1 MLSPSVVTGKTGS
14 LFFYNYNR
22 SIRKIFPLTG
32 NMETNRRDIIMSF
45 AIKEIYVEYQKAP
58 IGLDEKRPRFSW
70 FFSSEEKNMRQSAC
84 RILVKKVTPAAQEKI
99 VWDSGKLETGESR
112 GVEYDGEELEACT
125 VYSVSVQAWDAGGNS
140 ACEDTCFET
149 GMLNFSAEEEDIN
162 HAWEGAQWIAAPRF
176 HVCAQARGVFI
187 LETELRLEPG
197 SRRAGVVFGANDF
210 RLLDKNQNEYGL
222 EGENYIRYEIN
233 LQALAGKPAQG
244 QAAGNAMPTLDIYR
258 AGYAPGDR
266 EDIPFASVPLV
277 PFEREDSSQESTA
290 AQGTGEAEA
299 GDSSLITEENAYDF
313 HCLRI
318 EVDGNNAFTYLDGV
332 LVDAVAK
339 QEFFGRTVKGRTL
352 NPRGNND
359 VLTYPRLNEIGF
371 FAGEGDSACFKYL
384 SVRNMRAPSAE
395 FIRET
400 PEGGL
405 YGREGIFCKK
415 EGIRLTQTESGESC
429 FSLSSAQVTADP
441 SHSSIPM
448 FRTLIRT
455 REDRKPVQARL
466 YITSRGIYEC
476 RVNGQDITD
485 RLLAPGN
492 TQYDRRL
499 NYQTYDISDKI
510 GEGDNC
516 VGVTLASGWWSDAQT
531 FTVKNYNFWGDKEAF
546 FAKIVITYDDGSRQV
561 RVSNTRDWS
570 YYGEGPYR
578 YSGFFLGEQTD
589 GRRLGLYE
597 DYSKADFAETGWE
610 QPVTYEPVPIDEY
623 RAMPPGFGRA
633 WPGVNETKPLLLGGY
648 DAPVYVVDSRK
659 ACSRTFMDA
668 HTVIYDLGQEMAG
681 VPRIRFQEKE
691 GTRLV
696 IRYGEMLYPD
706 LPEYAAGE
714 GGVNLVG
721 RLMVENYRDA
731 TSTDVYICAG
741 RKGGEI
747 WQPRFTF
754 HGYRY
759 IEISGADN
767 PPEAEEVESLQY
779 SSVTDFEGSFHSSH
793 ELLDRFA
800 ENVKWSQRCNFI
812 NIPTDCPQ
820 RNERMGWAGDTHVFC
835 HTALHNGFL
844 KQFYERNLQAMADL
858 QEPDGQF
865 PEIAPVGGGFGGI
878 TYECASIFMTAE
890 LYRQYGDKRTITA
903 FYPGLK
909 KYMDYMK
916 DKGLPG
922 RGDMSVVGPLGDWL
936 APQETDLQLM
946 WNAFYYRE
954 AALMAEL
961 AAIIGETE
969 DAADFGKLAEEVKD
983 YWNRTFISPED
994 QRTRNMDG
1002 ELCDTQC
1009 SYVLALE
1016 YGVADNREA
1025 AASHLLRK
1033 TRELGHKV
1041 GTGFFGTGLLNMALS
1056 KAGYPEDAYKLMLQ
1070 TAFPSWLYPVTQGAT
1085 SIWEHWD
1092 SYTVEK
1098 GFGGYNAMNSFN
1110 HYSLGSVLSWMYEWI
1125 LGIRREEENPGYSHF
1140 RLEPCIGDLTYA
1152 GGSVSSP
1159 YGTIRSSW
1167 EKKEGVLIYS
1177 CEIPPNTGA
1186 TLILPDGQIKEL
1198 GSGSY
1203 CFAC

>member
-1 MLSPSVVTGKTGS
+1 
-14 LFFYNYNR
+14 
-22 SIRKIFPLTG
+22 
-32 NMETNRRDIIMSF
+32 MSF
-45 AIKEIYVEYQKAP
+45 IVKELYVEYQKAP
-58 IGLDEKRPRFSW
+58 IGLDEKHPRFSW
-70 FFSSEEKNMRQSAC
+70 LFSSDEKNMRQSAC
-84 RILVKKVTPAAQEKI
+84 RILVKKAEPAAQEKV
-99 VWDSGKLETGESR
+99 VWDSGRLETGESR
-112 GVEYDGEELEACT
+112 GVEYAGEELEACT
-125 VYSVSVQAWDAGGNS
+125 VYSVSVQVWDTVENS
-140 ACEDTCFET
+140 ASADTRFET
-149 GMLNFSAEEEDIN
+149 GMLVFSAEEEERN
-162 HAWEGAQWIAAPRF
+162 RAWEGAQWIAAPRF
-176 HVCAQARGVFI
+176 PVCAQARGVFI
-187 LETELRLEPG
+187 LETRLRLEPG
-197 SRRAGVVFGANDF
+197 SQRAGVVFGANDF
-210 RLLDKNQNEYGL
+210 RLLDKNLNEYGL
-222 EGENYIRYEIN
+222 AGENYIRYEIN
-233 LQALAGKPAQG
+233 LQDLAGKQDRGKAER
-244 QAAGNAMPTLDIYR
+244 NTLPTLDIYR

-266 EDIPFASVPLV
+266 DDIPFASVPLV
-277 PFEREDSSQESTA
+277 PFEKREVSAES
-290 AQGTGEAEA
+290 GGF
-299 GDSSLITEENAYDF
+299 LITEENAYDF

-318 EVDGNNAFTYLDGV
+318 EADGNNAFAYLDGV
-332 LVDAVAK
+332 LVDAAAK
-339 QEFFGRTVKGRTL
+339 QEFFGRTVAGRTL

-371 FAGEGDSACFKYL
+371 FAGKGDSAYFTCL
-384 SVRNMRAPSAE
+384 SVRNMRKPSAE

-405 YGREGIFCKK
+405 YGREGIFREK
-415 EGIRLTQTESGESC
+415 EGLRKVRTQDGESC
-429 FSLSSAQVTADP
+429 FMVSATQVTADP
-441 SHSSIPM
+441 SHSAIPM
-448 FRTLIRT
+448 FRTLIRG
-455 REDRKPVQARL
+455 REYNGYHASQSTLTLRKRPVQARL

-476 RVNGQDITD
+476 RVNGQEITD

-492 TQYDRRL
+492 TQYDKRL

-516 VGVTLASGWWSDAQT
+516 VGITLASGWWSDAQT

-546 FAKIVITYDDGSRQV
+546 VAKIVITYDDGSRQV
-561 RVSNTRDWS
+561 RVSNTQDWS

-589 GRRLGLYE
+589 GRKLELYE
-597 DYSKADFAETGWE
+597 TYSRADFAEEGWE
-610 QPVTYEPVPIDEY
+610 RPVIYEPVPIEEY

-633 WPGVNETKPLLLGGY
+633 WPGVNATKPLLLGGY

-659 ACSRTFMDA
+659 ACRRTFVEGNTA
-668 HTVIYDLGQEMAG
+668 IYDLGQEMAG

-691 GTRLV
+691 GTRLI

-706 LPEYAAGE
+706 LPEYTAGE

-731 TSTDVYICAG
+731 TSTDVYICSG
-741 RKGGEI
+741 KISGEI

-759 IEISGADN
+759 IEISGACN
-767 PPEAEEVESLQY
+767 PPLPEDVESLQY
-779 SSVTDFEGSFHSSH
+779 SSVDVFEGSFHSSNA
-793 ELLDRFA
+793 LLDRFA

-844 KQFYERNLQAMADL
+844 KLFYERNLQAMADL
-858 QEPDGQF
+858 QEEDGQF

-878 TYECASIFMTAE
+878 TYECASIYMVTE

-909 KYMDYMK
+909 KYMGYMK

-922 RGDMSVVGPLGDWL
+922 RGDMAVVGPLGDWL

-961 AAIIGETE
+961 ASVIGEAE
-969 DAADFGKLAEEVKD
+969 DAAGFRKLAEEIKD
-983 YWNRTFISPED
+983 YWNRTFIDPAD
-994 QRTRNMDG
+994 QRTITTDG

-1016 YGVADNREA
+1016 YGVVRDREKA
-1025 AASHLLRK
+1025 AAHLLRK
-1033 TRELGHKV
+1033 TRELGHTV
-1041 GTGFFGTGLLNMALS
+1041 GTGFFGTGLLNQALS
-1056 KAGYPEDAYKLMLQ
+1056 KAGYTQDAYKLMLQ

-1092 SYTVEK
+1092 SYTVDR

-1125 LGIRREEENPGYSHF
+1125 LGIRREEEHPGYSHF
-1140 RLEPCIGDLTYA
+1140 HLEPCIGELEMA
-1152 GGSVSSP
+1152 RGSVSSP
-1159 YGTIRSSW
+1159 YGTIRSGW
-1167 EKKEGVLIYS
+1167 EKKDGRLKYF

-1186 TLILPDGQIKEL
+1186 TLVLPDGQMHEL

-1203 CFAC
+1203 CFVTDKKAML